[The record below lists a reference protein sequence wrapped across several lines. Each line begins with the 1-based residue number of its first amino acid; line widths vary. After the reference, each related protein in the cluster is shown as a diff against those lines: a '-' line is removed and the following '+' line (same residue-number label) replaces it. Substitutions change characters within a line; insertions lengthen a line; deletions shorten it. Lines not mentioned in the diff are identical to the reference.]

1 MTVEG
6 VERGE
11 DELEVFVPGR
21 LCILGLYAR
30 ITSLPSQQRIRFTS
44 STLHDDGKKISFEHT
59 FDLSYFMTSAKE
71 GGYLSYVYG
80 TIAVI
85 LLQHPI
91 LQTSSSIPGIAID
104 NYRTTLPMKKGLSS
118 SAAICVLIAKSF
130 NRYYQ
135 LGLTKAQ
142 IMEIAYQGEMMTPS
156 HCGRMDQCVVMGAG
170 AIGLME
176 FINEECQLTILINPS
191 PLYFVV
197 VDLLSEKDTV
207 IILRELNACFPFPQN
222 TQQELMHQ
230 YVHAIAKIAMEGKAG
245 IENGEVQVLASA
257 MRKAQEAFDA
267 GALPNCPSQLTAP
280 RLHML
285 MEDSYLKE
293 HALVVKGVGSQGDG
307 SAQILCANEREQ
319 HEVLR
324 YIKEV
329 HRMEGFPLTIPV
341 RHEVIG

>member
-1 MTVEG
+1 
-6 VERGE
+6 
-11 DELEVFVPGR
+11 
-21 LCILGLYAR
+21 
-30 ITSLPSQQRIRFTS
+30 
-44 STLHDDGKKISFEHT
+44 
-59 FDLSYFMTSAKE
+59 
-71 GGYLSYVYG
+71 
-80 TIAVI
+80 
-85 LLQHPI
+85 
-91 LQTSSSIPGIAID
+91 
-104 NYRTTLPMKKGLSS
+104 
-118 SAAICVLIAKSF
+118 
-130 NRYYQ
+130 
-135 LGLTKAQ
+135 
-142 IMEIAYQGEMMTPS
+142 MEIAYQGEMMTPS